1 MALSEAAIPCLPMNF
16 PAWRACGATAR
27 RLFLARALDDADN
40 PPDHQYREPMP
51 EDLVSQRYA

>member
-1 MALSEAAIPCLPMNF
+1 MNF
-16 PAWRACGATAR
+16 PACALCGATVR

-40 PPDHQYREPMP
+40 PPDPQYREPMP